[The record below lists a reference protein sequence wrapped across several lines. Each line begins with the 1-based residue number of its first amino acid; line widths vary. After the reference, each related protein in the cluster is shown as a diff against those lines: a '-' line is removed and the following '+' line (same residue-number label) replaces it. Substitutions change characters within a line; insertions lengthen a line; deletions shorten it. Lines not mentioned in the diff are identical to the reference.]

1 MNKDKNPNKKER
13 NPTNP
18 FDRFFRDPF
27 NRTTPDIFDL
37 FEQEF
42 KRMQQEMTNF
52 NQHHPFNQTESQP
65 IGQPRIYGWS
75 YYVGPDGQP
84 HFQEYSNTNQ
94 LPTKQKPQIQEK
106 NEPFIDVIDS
116 DKELYI
122 TAELPGISKE
132 NIDVELT
139 KDSLILTVK
148 HPERGFEKEIQLPTE
163 INKKPVEAK
172 YNNGVL
178 SITLQKRKQK
188 KKGHKINID

>member
-1 MNKDKNPNKKER
+1 MNKDRKPNKKER

-27 NRTTPDIFDL
+27 SQSTPNIFDI

-52 NQHHPFNQTESQP
+52 HQNSMFEQTQN
-65 IGQPRIYGWS
+65 QPRIYGWT
-75 YYVGPDGQP
+75 YYVGPDGKP
-84 HFQEYSNTNQ
+84 HYQEYNNAERIPTN
-94 LPTKQKPQIQEK
+94 QKPQIQEK

-116 DKELYI
+116 DKEIYI
-122 TAELPGISKE
+122 TAEIPGIEKE
-132 NIDVELT
+132 NINVELT
-139 KDSLILTVK
+139 KDSLILNVK
-148 HPERGFEKEIQLPTE
+148 HPERGFNKEINLPAE

-178 SITLQKRKQK
+178 SITLKKRKEK